1 MNELEK
7 VIKDLRLEERSLLFS
22 RVYLETEDYIGISGY
37 ETGNVKV
44 EDIRKLQWYQD
55 FVKEMEDTT
64 INAQVTILQLGRG
77 EPEWATE
84 EELDYVIEYRKEL
97 EGVYGR
103 KEVEENQYGLYHV
116 QEMEWREEGSEPSYE
131 KVQDK
136 IYAELMNQERKEE
149 MPDRLYKD
157 IEGTD
162 LTVGFWM
169 ENRNEEIGE
178 TDTIVTEELA
188 EKWGISTEEIYQQA
202 IGNTQKDYYPAV
214 RTMQEMIFS
223 TLLDD
228 ETVEPIESLEME
240 ESQLYVLTVKGKTKG
255 AIALL
260 YPELLQQL
268 SKKMNGNLFIIPSS
282 IHEVLLLKDN
292 GRYNEKELQMMVIRG
307 NYEGLAKE
315 GEVLGNNIYRYN
327 KKEQCLEMATTKKQE
342 KDMVELA
349 EVLEHLERGVWIEE
363 GEWER

>member
-1 MNELEK
+1 MSELEK
-7 VIKDLRLEERSLLFS
+7 VIKELRLEERSLLFS
-22 RVYLETEDYIGISGY
+22 KVYLETEHYVGALGY
-37 ETGNVKV
+37 EARNIKV
-44 EDIRKLQWYQD
+44 NDIWNLQWYQN
-55 FVKEMEDTT
+55 FVREMENTN
-64 INAQVTILQLGRG
+64 IIAEVTVLQLGKG

-84 EELDYVIEYRKEL
+84 EELDRLIEYREEL
-97 EGVYGR
+97 EEVYGR
-103 KEVEENQYGLYHV
+103 KEIEENQYGLYHV
-116 QEMEWREEGSEPSYE
+116 QEMEWGEEESELSYE
-131 KVQDK
+131 EVQDR
-136 IYAELMNQERKEE
+136 IYVELMNQERKEE

-162 LTVGFWM
+162 LIVAFQIK
-169 ENRNEEIGE
+169 NRNEEIGE

-223 TLLDD
+223 TLVDD

-268 SKKMNGNLFIIPSS
+268 SEKMNGNLFIFQVVSM
-282 IHEVLLLKDN
+282 KFC
-292 GRYNEKELQMMVIRG
+292 Y
-307 NYEGLAKE
+307 
-315 GEVLGNNIYRYN
+315 
-327 KKEQCLEMATTKKQE
+327 
-342 KDMVELA
+342 
-349 EVLEHLERGVWIEE
+349 
-363 GEWER
+363 

>member
-44 EDIRKLQWYQD
+44 EDIRNLQWYQD

-64 INAQVTILQLGRG
+64 INAQVMILQLGRG

-116 QEMEWREEGSEPSYE
+116 QQMEWGEEESELSYE
-131 KVQDK
+131 EVQDK
-136 IYAELMNQERKEE
+136 IYAELINQERKEE

-162 LTVGFWM
+162 LTTAFHIKPYDPV
-169 ENRNEEIGE
+169 EDDLNI
-178 TDTIVTEELA
+178 TEELFK
-188 EKWGISTEEIYQQA
+188 KWGISVEELYQQA
-202 IGNTQKDYYPAV
+202 IENGEREHRPVIY
-214 RTMQEMIFS
+214 S
-223 TLLDD
+223 LDD
-228 ETVEPIESLEME
+228 MIKGIFHGVEME
-240 ESQLYVLTVKGKTKG
+240 QSIEELEVKENQIYVLSAEDSRNG
-255 AIALL
+255 AIALC
-260 YPELLQQL
+260 YPNVLQQL
-268 SKKMNGNLFIIPSS
+268 SEKMNGDLLILPSS
-282 IHEVLLLKDN
+282 VHETMVLKDN
-292 GRYNEKELQMMVIRG
+292 GMYQSDVLQLMVMKGNRDVVTKENEILS
-307 NYEGLAKE
+307 NH
-315 GEVLGNNIYRYN
+315 IYRYD
-327 KKEQCLEMATTKKQE
+327 KKEHCLKMETTKEQEKEVLKMVECLEEEEE
-342 KDMVELA
+342 KE
-349 EVLEHLERGVWIEE
+349 
-363 GEWER
+363 EWER

>member
-116 QEMEWREEGSEPSYE
+116 QQVEWGEKENEPSYE
-131 KVQDK
+131 EVQDR
-136 IYAELMNQERKEE
+136 IYAELMNQERKEK
-149 MPDRLYKD
+149 MTDRLYKD

-162 LTVGFWM
+162 LTVGFCM
-169 ENRNEEIGE
+169 ENGNKEIRRTG
-178 TDTIVTEELA
+178 IVVTEELA
-188 EKWGISTEEIYQQA
+188 EKWGTSTEEIYQQA
-202 IGNTQKDYYPAV
+202 IENTKKDYYPV
-214 RTMQEMIFS
+214 VKTIKEMIFS
-223 TLLDD
+223 TFIDD
-228 ETVEPIESLEME
+228 ETVEPIESLDME
-240 ESQLYVLTVKGKTKG
+240 EDQMYVLTVKGNTRG

-292 GRYNEKELQMMVIRG
+292 GRYDEKDLQMMVVKG

-315 GEVLGNNIYRYN
+315 GEVLGNNIYCYN
-327 KKEQCLEMATTKKQE
+327 EKEQCLEMATTKEQE
-342 KDMVELA
+342 KDMVELV
-349 EVLEHLERGVWIEE
+349 EVLEHLEREVGIEE
-363 GEWER
+363 ERWER